1 MLGGKATFFFF
12 LTFLYVANFAQL
24 SDNFIFTFQVSK
36 LHLLIESVS
45 ASYDKFF
52 FGEVGRETY
61 DFFWADFAD
70 WYVAF

>member
-1 MLGGKATFFFF
+1 M
-12 LTFLYVANFAQL
+12 
-24 SDNFIFTFQVSK
+24 SK

-45 ASYDKFF
+45 ASYDKFY

-70 WYVAF
+70 WYVAFILVVLYAFVLVYGDLHGSFP